1 MTDITNQQLL
11 DGVNESIQGLID
23 IVATKEDL
31 KNYPTKDDL
40 KEELKAF
47 ATKDDLK
54 AYPTKEDV
62 REIVREEV
70 ADIRDAQ
77 LAQGARLEVIEDK
90 IEEMDD
96 KITKIAEAVNTDL
109 SLKKSIKDHESRIN
123 DLEVSKRLVVS
134 TVRDHTAQLKT
145 LRQQKT

>member
-11 DGVNESIQGLID
+11 DGVNQSIQGLID
-23 IVATKEDL
+23 IVVTKEDA
-31 KNYPTKDDL
+31 KAFVTKEDA
-40 KEELKAF
+40 KAF
-47 ATKDDLK
+47 ATKKDLK
-54 AYPTKEDV
+54 TFATKEEV

-77 LAQGARLEVIEDK
+77 LAQGVRLEDMEDK
-90 IEEMDD
+90 IEQMDD
-96 KITKIAEAVNTDL
+96 KITKIAEAVDTDL

-134 TVRDHTAQLKT
+134 TVCDHSAQLKT